1 MKICVFCG
9 GFTGHRLEHSE
20 AARSLAGHLVERGI
34 TLVYGGAHLGL
45 MGTLADAMLDEGGE
59 VIGIIPRSL
68 IHAEVAHP
76 SLSQL
81 HVVEGL
87 AERKH
92 RMIQMA
98 DMFLALPGGPGTLNE
113 ISEVWTLAK
122 LAHLDKP
129 CGLLNTAGYYDAFL
143 AFIRRA
149 VAEGFLTTEHADLL
163 IVGDQPADVLD
174 RLIAGVHTDRRT
186 HQPET
191 RLQGAP

>member
-9 GFTGHRLEHSE
+9 GFTGHQREHAA
-20 AARSLAGHLVERGI
+20 AARTLAGHLVERGI

-45 MGTLADAMLDEGGE
+45 MGTLADAMLEEGGE
-59 VIGIIPRSL
+59 VIGVIPRSL
-68 IHAEVAHP
+68 MRTEVAHP

-81 HVVEGL
+81 YVVEGL

-122 LAHLDKP
+122 LAHLNSP
-129 CGLLNTAGYYDAFL
+129 CGLLNTAGYYNAFL
-143 AFIRRA
+143 TFIRRA
-149 VAEGFLTTEHADLL
+149 VAEGFLTHEHAELL

-186 HQPET
+186 CQP
-191 RLQGAP
+191 RSSLQGAP